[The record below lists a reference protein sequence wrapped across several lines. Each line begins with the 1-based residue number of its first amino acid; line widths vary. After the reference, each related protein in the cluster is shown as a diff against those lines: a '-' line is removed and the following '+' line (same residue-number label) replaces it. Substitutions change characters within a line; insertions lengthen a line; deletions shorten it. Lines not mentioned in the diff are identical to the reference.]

1 MARNWRMRTATH
13 FRSRETARTRS
24 AEYKLACD
32 AALVEVGMGFHCYRS
47 RDEFPSIKQV
57 FRSVLLEKEGPV
69 HGGMECGE
77 YRKIYRSGNGYVR
90 DITDI
95 SLLFQMVI

>member
-32 AALVEVGMGFHCYRS
+32 AALVEVGMGFHCYSS

-57 FRSVLLEKEGPV
+57 FRSVLLEKKARFTAVWNVGSI
-69 HGGMECGE
+69 GRYIGLGMDM
-77 YRKIYRSGNGYVR
+77 SG
-90 DITDI
+90 I
-95 SLLFQMVI
+95 